1 MRYGLVRVPER
12 LLTHAN
18 HTSVSAGN
26 TSVSAGNTSVSAGN
40 TSVSAGNT
48 SVSAGNVAAFA
59 TYGSLILVPAS
70 PQGDGN
76 TSVSVTCHTFTDL
89 QARRAHTNL
98 GSEASG
104 ESVSKERE
112 AEEGEAEEG
121 EAQEG
126 EVCHNQED
134 AGVDC
139 PDTQDHHISFDC
151 RSINLQ
157 GL

>member
-12 LLTHAN
+12 VLTHAN

-26 TSVSAGNTSVSAGN
+26 A
-40 TSVSAGNT
+40 
-48 SVSAGNVAAFA
+48 AAFA
-59 TYGSLILVPAS
+59 AS

-76 TSVSVTCHTFTDL
+76 TSVSVTCHTFSDL

-112 AEEGEAEEG
+112 AEEGEAQEG

-139 PDTQDHHISFDC
+139 PDTRITTLALIAGQSIC
-151 RSINLQ
+151 RACSRA
-157 GL
+157 GW

>member
-12 LLTHAN
+12 LLTH
-18 HTSVSAGN
+18 
-26 TSVSAGNTSVSAGN
+26 AGNTSVSAGN

-59 TYGSLILVPAS
+59 AS

-112 AEEGEAEEG
+112 AQEGEAQEG

>member
-26 TSVSAGNTSVSAGN
+26 TSVSA
-40 TSVSAGNT
+40 
-48 SVSAGNVAAFA
+48 
-59 TYGSLILVPAS
+59 
-70 PQGDGN
+70 GN

-112 AEEGEAEEG
+112 AEEGEA
-121 EAQEG
+121 QEG

-139 PDTQDHHISFDC
+139 PDTRITTLALIAGQSIC
-151 RSINLQ
+151 RACSRA
-157 GL
+157 GW